1 MNVGPHLR
9 AGLTAHNSQ
18 VLVVDVV
25 GVAVIKEDEVPIF
38 VQGFR
43 RFSDDS
49 TIVSSRL
56 GWLVSEESD
65 TASTDSQASWRDFQ
79 IGEILQGQNFE

>member
-1 MNVGPHLR
+1 ML
-9 AGLTAHNSQ
+9 
-18 VLVVDVV
+18 DVV

-43 RFSDDS
+43 RFGDDS

-65 TASTDSQASWRDFQ
+65 TASTHSQASWRDFQ
-79 IGEILQGQNFE
+79 IGEILQRQKFEKTPFFAAQRF